1 MAVGRKD
8 SCHTCPGMLGPRD
21 SSPILAFLLQ
31 TVSSS
36 LCSQLQL
43 LGQQLPRLSL
53 PPNFFLPSGSFFYLL
68 LPVFLGQPAP
78 LLLKF
83 SLFPTHLFTPS
94 CVGLVLLSWFGA
106 PPSTQS
112 LRPDPQFP
120 SNTPITQLPEE
131 TQGFP
136 HWVVRL
142 PFRLCPHPGHP
153 AESTWKFLPWLMFIE
168 QLDITT

>member
-1 MAVGRKD
+1 MVSFGCGKEGFLPYLPWDA
-8 SCHTCPGMLGPRD
+8 GPWD

-31 TVSSS
+31 TVSSL

-83 SLFPTHLFTPS
+83 SLFPTQLFTPS

-106 PPSTQS
+106 PPSTRS
-112 LRPDPQFP
+112 LSSPPTHPSLNCLKRPRGFHIGSSDCHLDFA
-120 SNTPITQLPEE
+120 PIRATLQN
-131 TQGFP
+131 Q
-136 HWVVRL
+136 
-142 PFRLCPHPGHP
+142 PGN
-153 AESTWKFLPWLMFIE
+153 WCLG
-168 QLDITT
+168 